1 MKNFFTFIFFTVVLL
16 VIASDATSA
25 PSRKKYFTRP
35 QVGLWYGP
43 VTPVQETAEH
53 VDANLGGGAFMRYN
67 LPYEPLK
74 LGFDSSYQ
82 RYESRGVDSLRLLPN
97 YFNLLYL
104 LPFDFPVRFQIK
116 AGAGWCNV
124 HLEPDNVSQW
134 DPMFMTG
141 MEISFPAGQTFNIA
155 LRIDYLCIYEKHLEG
170 AETNGYVIN
179 TGISLYL
186 NLNL

>member
-1 MKNFFTFIFFTVVLL
+1 MKKFIIPTAVLL
-16 VIASDATSA
+16 AVFIIAGDVFPAV
-25 PSRKKYFTRP
+25 SRKKYFTRP

-43 VTPVQETAEH
+43 ITPVDETGDH
-53 VDANLGGGAFMRYN
+53 VDANLGGGGFIRYN

-82 RYESRGVDSLRLLPN
+82 RYDSKGVDSLRLIPA
-97 YFNLLYL
+97 YFNFLYL
-104 LPFDFPVRFQIK
+104 LPFDFPVRFQLK

-134 DPMFMTG
+134 DPMFMSG
-141 MEISFPAGQTFNIA
+141 IEVSFPAGQTANIA
-155 LRIDYLCIYEKHLEG
+155 LRIDYLYIYEEYLDG
-170 AETNGYVIN
+170 AKANGYVIN